1 MNNLVLKEKQEFM
14 GIQIPVIEGGFGE
27 GQKVILAKTVA
38 EIHEVSTPDINKL
51 INRNIERFTINDLL
65 DIKNCQSLSDQ
76 QFLSMGFTKMQ
87 ISKAENIFLLSQRG
101 YTKLVAMMDN
111 SNDKKWDVMN
121 NLIDDYFSMKAK
133 QKENILDT
141 SELSPELQMFN
152 KMLQVVAKSELEQKK
167 IKQQLNEVNHHVL
180 EAKEEASKSREEVQ
194 AIREVVTLDTNSWR
208 KDTATIINRIAT
220 KLGGFGHIQPIREEI
235 YNLLDNTYGV
245 KLQSRLLNKQKKM
258 ALEGVPKY
266 KIDKVNKLD
275 VISDDKKLINGY
287 VNIVGKMAIK
297 YGLA

>member
-1 MNNLVLKEKQEFM
+1 
-14 GIQIPVIEGGFGE
+14 
-27 GQKVILAKTVA
+27 
-38 EIHEVSTPDINKL
+38 
-51 INRNIERFTINDLL
+51 
-65 DIKNCQSLSDQ
+65 
-76 QFLSMGFTKMQ
+76 
-87 ISKAENIFLLSQRG
+87 
-101 YTKLVAMMDN
+101 
-111 SNDKKWDVMN
+111 MN
-121 NLIDDYFSMKAK
+121 NLIPLEFKNQRIITTKVLAEEFGAAEKNINDNFSNNKERFIEGKHYYKLEGQALKEFKSSLPDFIGEPLKFAPKLILWTERGAARHAKILDTDEAWDVYEELEETYFRVKN
-133 QKENILDT
+133 KENILDT

-152 KMLQVVAKSELEQKK
+152 KMLQAVAKSELEQKK

-194 AIREVVTLDTNSWR
+194 ATREVVTLDTNSWR

-297 YGLA
+297 YGVA

>member
-14 GIQIPVIEGGFGE
+14 GIKIPVIEGGFGE

-38 EIHEVSTPDINKL
+38 EIHKVSTPDINKL

-121 NLIDDYFSMKAK
+121 NLIDDYFNMRK
-133 QKENILDT
+133 QLSTGQAPKEISAIDL
-141 SELSPELQMFN
+141 F
-152 KMLQVVAKSELEQKK
+152 
-167 IKQQLNEVNHHVL
+167 
-180 EAKEEASKSREEVQ
+180 EAQVQ
-194 AIREVVTLDTNSWR
+194 AFKEVR
-208 KDTATIINRIAT
+208 
-220 KLGGFGHIQPIREEI
+220 
-235 YNLLDNTYGV
+235 
-245 KLQSRLLNKQKKM
+245 
-258 ALEGVPKY
+258 
-266 KIDKVNKLD
+266 
-275 VISDDKKLINGY
+275 
-287 VNIVGKMAIK
+287 
-297 YGLA
+297 

>member
-14 GIQIPVIEGGFGE
+14 GIKIPVIEGGFGE

-38 EIHEVSTPDINKL
+38 EIHKVSTPDINKL

-121 NLIDDYFSMKAK
+121 NLIDDYFNMRK
-133 QKENILDT
+133 QLSTGQAPKEISAIDLFEAQVQAFKEVRGEVIELKNEIVDT
-141 SELSPELQMFN
+141 RNDFEEFKEDLPLIGAEPEELQ
-152 KMLQVVAKSELEQKK
+152 
-167 IKQQLNEVNHHVL
+167 
-180 EAKEEASKSREEVQ
+180 
-194 AIREVVTLDTNSWR
+194 
-208 KDTATIINRIAT
+208 ATVRSVGTRA
-220 KLGGFGHIQPIREEI
+220 LGGYECP
-235 YNLLDNTYGV
+235 
-245 KLQSRLLNKQKKM
+245 
-258 ALEGVPKY
+258 AY
-266 KIDKVNKLD
+266 K
-275 VISDDKKLINGY
+275 DKKLRARVFRSVWKY
-287 VNIVGKMAIK
+287 VKDQFNVRRYKAIK
-297 YGLA
+297 RKHFSKAKEIAESYTAPFYLQEEINMINNQSKLNI

>member
-76 QFLSMGFTKMQ
+76 QLLSMGFTKMQ
-87 ISKAENIFLLSQRG
+87 ISKAENIFVLSQRG

-121 NLIDDYFSMKAK
+121 NLIDDYFNMRKQLSSGQAPKEISAIDLFEAQVQAFKEVRGEVIELKNEIVDTRNDFEEFKEDLPLIGAEPEELQATVRSVGTRALGGYECPAYKDTKLRGRVYQSVWKYVKDQFNVRKYRAIKRKHLSKAK
-133 QKENILDT
+133 EIAESYT
-141 SELSPELQMFN
+141 APFYLQ
-152 KMLQVVAKSELEQKK
+152 
-167 IKQQLNEVNHHVL
+167 
-180 EAKEEASKSREEVQ
+180 
-194 AIREVVTLDTNSWR
+194 
-208 KDTATIINRIAT
+208 
-220 KLGGFGHIQPIREEI
+220 EEI
-235 YNLLDNTYGV
+235 NMINNQS
-245 KLQSRLLNKQKKM
+245 KL
-258 ALEGVPKY
+258 
-266 KIDKVNKLD
+266 
-275 VISDDKKLINGY
+275 
-287 VNIVGKMAIK
+287 NI
-297 YGLA
+297 

>member
-87 ISKAENIFLLSQRG
+87 ISKAENLFLLSQRG

-121 NLIDDYFSMKAK
+121 NLIDDYFNMRNKLSSEKHQLKKKPTSALDLFES
-133 QKENILDT
+133 QLQALKEVKG
-141 SELSPELQMFN
+141 EVQE
-152 KMLQVVAKSELEQKK
+152 VRSELE
-167 IKQQLNEVNHHVL
+167 EF
-180 EAKEEASKSREEVQ
+180 KEDLPLIGAEPEELQAVVQ
-194 AIREVVTLDTNSWR
+194 SAGTR
-208 KDTATIINRIAT
+208 A
-220 KLGGFGHIQPIREEI
+220 LGGYECP
-235 YNLLDNTYGV
+235 
-245 KLQSRLLNKQKKM
+245 
-258 ALEGVPKY
+258 AY
-266 KIDKVNKLD
+266 K
-275 VISDDKKLINGY
+275 DKKLRARVFQSVWKY
-287 VNIVGKMAIK
+287 VKDQFNVRKYKAIK
-297 YGLA
+297 RKHLSKAKEIAENYTPPFYLQEEIDMINNQSQLNI

>member
-121 NLIDDYFSMKAK
+121 NLIDDYFNMRNKLSSEKHQLEKKPTSAIDLFES
-133 QKENILDT
+133 QLLALKEVKG
-141 SELSPELQMFN
+141 EVQE
-152 KMLQVVAKSELEQKK
+152 VRSELE
-167 IKQQLNEVNHHVL
+167 EF
-180 EAKEEASKSREEVQ
+180 KEDLPLIGAEPEELQAVVQ
-194 AIREVVTLDTNSWR
+194 SAGTR
-208 KDTATIINRIAT
+208 A
-220 KLGGFGHIQPIREEI
+220 LGGYECP
-235 YNLLDNTYGV
+235 
-245 KLQSRLLNKQKKM
+245 
-258 ALEGVPKY
+258 AY
-266 KIDKVNKLD
+266 K
-275 VISDDKKLINGY
+275 DKKLRARVFQSVWKY
-287 VNIVGKMAIK
+287 VKDQFNVRKYKAIK
-297 YGLA
+297 RKHLSKAKEIAENYTAPFYLKEEIDMINNQSQLNI

>member
-121 NLIDDYFSMKAK
+121 NLIDDYFNMRK
-133 QKENILDT
+133 QLSTGQAPKEISAIDLF
-141 SELSPELQMFN
+141 EA
-152 KMLQVVAKSELEQKK
+152 QVQAFKEV
-167 IKQQLNEVNHHVL
+167 KQQINEVNHKAL
-180 EAKEEASKSREEVQ
+180 EAKAKSEKLEERMDNQTLSTAQTKKLKKLANSLAVPLVGGKGSKAYDPMIRKVYKDIYRQLFRELGVNASDEIKVKDFNFALEVM
-194 AIREVVTLDTNSWR
+194 NNY
-208 KDTATIINRIAT
+208 KIAT
-220 KLGGFGHIQPIREEI
+220 ALKNEI
-235 YNLLDNTYGV
+235 DILNN
-245 KLQSRLLNKQKKM
+245 QSQLN
-258 ALEGVPKY
+258 
-266 KIDKVNKLD
+266 I
-275 VISDDKKLINGY
+275 
-287 VNIVGKMAIK
+287 
-297 YGLA
+297 

>member
-87 ISKAENIFLLSQRG
+87 ISKAENIFVLSQRG

-121 NLIDDYFSMKAK
+121 NLIDDYFNMRNQLSSGQAPKEISAIDLFEAQVQAFKEVRGEVIELKNEIVDTRNDFEEFKEDLPLIGAEPEELQATVRSVGTRALGGYECPAYNDTKLRSRVYQSVWKYVKDQFNVRKYRAIKRKHLSKAK
-133 QKENILDT
+133 EIAESYT
-141 SELSPELQMFN
+141 APFYLQ
-152 KMLQVVAKSELEQKK
+152 
-167 IKQQLNEVNHHVL
+167 
-180 EAKEEASKSREEVQ
+180 
-194 AIREVVTLDTNSWR
+194 
-208 KDTATIINRIAT
+208 
-220 KLGGFGHIQPIREEI
+220 EEI
-235 YNLLDNTYGV
+235 NMINNQS
-245 KLQSRLLNKQKKM
+245 KL
-258 ALEGVPKY
+258 
-266 KIDKVNKLD
+266 
-275 VISDDKKLINGY
+275 
-287 VNIVGKMAIK
+287 NI
-297 YGLA
+297 

>member
-1 MNNLVLKEKQEFM
+1 MKNLVLKEKQEFM
-14 GIQIPVIEGGFGE
+14 GSQIPVIEGGFGE

-121 NLIDDYFSMKAK
+121 NLIDDYFNMRKQLSTGQAPKEISAIDLFEAQVQAFKEVRGAVIELKNEIVDTRNDFEEFKEDLPLIGAEPEELQATVRSVGTRALGGYECPAYNDTKLRSRVYQSVWKYVKDQFNVRKYRAIKRKHLSKAK
-133 QKENILDT
+133 EIAESYT
-141 SELSPELQMFN
+141 APFYLQ
-152 KMLQVVAKSELEQKK
+152 
-167 IKQQLNEVNHHVL
+167 
-180 EAKEEASKSREEVQ
+180 
-194 AIREVVTLDTNSWR
+194 
-208 KDTATIINRIAT
+208 
-220 KLGGFGHIQPIREEI
+220 EEI
-235 YNLLDNTYGV
+235 NMINNQS
-245 KLQSRLLNKQKKM
+245 KL
-258 ALEGVPKY
+258 
-266 KIDKVNKLD
+266 
-275 VISDDKKLINGY
+275 
-287 VNIVGKMAIK
+287 NI
-297 YGLA
+297 

>member
-14 GIQIPVIEGGFGE
+14 GIQIPVIERGFGE

-121 NLIDDYFSMKAK
+121 NLIDDYFNMRNKLSSGKHQLEKKPTSAIDLFES
-133 QKENILDT
+133 QLLALKEV
-141 SELSPELQMFN
+141 
-152 KMLQVVAKSELEQKK
+152 KG
-167 IKQQLNEVNHHVL
+167 
-180 EAKEEASKSREEVQ
+180 EVQ
-194 AIREVVTLDTNSWR
+194 EVRLSL
-208 KDTATIINRIAT
+208 I
-220 KLGGFGHIQPIREEI
+220 HI
-235 YNLLDNTYGV
+235 
-245 KLQSRLLNKQKKM
+245 
-258 ALEGVPKY
+258 
-266 KIDKVNKLD
+266 
-275 VISDDKKLINGY
+275 
-287 VNIVGKMAIK
+287 
-297 YGLA
+297 

>member
-87 ISKAENIFLLSQRG
+87 ISKAENIFVLSQRG

-121 NLIDDYFSMKAK
+121 NLIDDYFNMRNQLSSGQAPKEISAIDLFEAQVQAFKEVRGEVIELKNEIVDTRNDFEEFKEDLPLIGAEPEELQATVRSVGTRALGGYECPAYNDTKLRSRVYQSVWKYVKEQFNVRKYRAIKRKHLSKAK
-133 QKENILDT
+133 EIAESYT
-141 SELSPELQMFN
+141 APFYLQ
-152 KMLQVVAKSELEQKK
+152 
-167 IKQQLNEVNHHVL
+167 
-180 EAKEEASKSREEVQ
+180 
-194 AIREVVTLDTNSWR
+194 
-208 KDTATIINRIAT
+208 
-220 KLGGFGHIQPIREEI
+220 EEI
-235 YNLLDNTYGV
+235 NMINNQG
-245 KLQSRLLNKQKKM
+245 KL
-258 ALEGVPKY
+258 
-266 KIDKVNKLD
+266 
-275 VISDDKKLINGY
+275 
-287 VNIVGKMAIK
+287 NI
-297 YGLA
+297 